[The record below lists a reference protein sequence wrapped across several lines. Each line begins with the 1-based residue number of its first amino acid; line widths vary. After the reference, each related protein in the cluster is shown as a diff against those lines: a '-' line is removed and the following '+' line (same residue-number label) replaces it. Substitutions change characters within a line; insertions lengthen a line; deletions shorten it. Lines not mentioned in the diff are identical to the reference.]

1 MRFPQFDERG
11 TLTTTEV
18 EALRSLNA
26 AFLTARYEWQTAC
39 TMWDRLRNA
48 GAVTELRSAHT
59 AFPFFEDAVDE
70 IANGVTAYERQ
81 VALTAWRYAAAALV
95 LGVTVL
101 QRVAEAK
108 PPLTATEVDELCQ
121 EPTLGRLH
129 EALSVPVA
137 DLVPERAHHSGI
149 PNDREDTGRRWAKM
163 RDGVADAMDL
173 VLELAADEDAA
184 HPRTKDEAAGCLLT
198 QHCPPHTDP
207 VYEGVLEPLFRLA
220 EEVPFDITRVI
231 TKG

>member
-39 TMWDRLRNA
+39 TMWDRLSNA
-48 GAVTELRSAHT
+48 SDSAEHT
-59 AFPFFEDAVDE
+59 APTTFPFHKEAIDQLAK
-70 IANGVTAYERQ
+70 GVTTYEQ
-81 VALTAWRYAAAALV
+81 HAALTTWRYSAAALV

-101 QRVAEAK
+101 QRVVEAK
-108 PPLTATEVDELCQ
+108 PPLTATVVAQLCQ

-137 DLVPERAHHSGI
+137 DFLPERAHHSAL
-149 PNDREDTGRRWAKM
+149 PNEREETARRWAKV
-163 RDGVADAMDL
+163 RDGVDNAMDL
-173 VLELAADEDAA
+173 VLELAADEDAT
-184 HPRTKDEAAGCLLT
+184 HPQSRAEVATCLLT

-207 VYEGVLEPLFRLA
+207 AYEGVLEPLLRLA
-220 EEVPFDITRVI
+220 EEVPFGITRI
-231 TKG
+231 IAGY